1 MSVSLCPSTPYALVL
16 TPKGI
21 KKKATEG
28 LGDLAGT
35 EISMGT
41 PEEAALARMLLRLP
55 EVLEDLEVDLF
66 PHR

>member
-1 MSVSLCPSTPYALVL
+1 MSASVIIFLCPP
-16 TPKGI
+16 PRKGI

-28 LGDLAGT
+28 LGNLSGT

>member
-1 MSVSLCPSTPYALVL
+1 
-16 TPKGI
+16 
-21 KKKATEG
+21 
-28 LGDLAGT
+28 
-35 EISMGT
+35 MGT